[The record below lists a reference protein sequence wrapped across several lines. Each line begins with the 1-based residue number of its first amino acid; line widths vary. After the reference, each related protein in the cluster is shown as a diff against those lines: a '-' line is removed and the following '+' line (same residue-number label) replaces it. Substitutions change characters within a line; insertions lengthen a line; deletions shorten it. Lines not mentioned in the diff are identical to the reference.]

1 MDFKKHLT
9 STVAAGALLAFAAP
23 VSSFAGEA
31 NLGNDKVNVT
41 LGGRIHRSIVHV
53 DDGYRDSVF
62 QGSGISANSELWLA
76 GSGKLTENV
85 TMGTYVRWDVA
96 KQGSSWSFGSTTGA
110 AASTNSANTHKYEY
124 IYFKHSSMGT
134 LSIGD
139 VDTGANGT
147 MVGATYASFAG
158 DAGASAKVTDITTG
172 SAGAFGG
179 GEIADY
185 LSYMDAGNDSNNRV
199 KYSSPAMG
207 GFSLAGDLE
216 QGGGGGVGLKWSGT
230 LSGVTAKAGI
240 GFENGGGGNELR
252 GGSVALK
259 HSSGLNIAVNYADMD
274 VDDGSESATTTDYDT
289 IAISGGYESSVSSL
303 GTTAISVQYT
313 ETEDATGTGDEGES
327 IMFAVKQSLD
337 AVGASVILQY
347 ENLSF
352 SDAAGTD
359 LNDIDT
365 VVFETAFNF

>member
-41 LGGRIHRSIVHV
+41 LGGRIHRSLVHV
-53 DDGYRDSVF
+53 DDGYRDAVF

-158 DAGASAKVTDITTG
+158 DAGASAKATDITTG

-179 GEIADY
+179 GEISDFIEALGPGADE
-185 LSYMDAGNDSNNRV
+185 NNRV
-199 KYSSPAMG
+199 RYDFPEIAG
-207 GFSLAGDLE
+207 LAVSADLE
-216 QGGGGGVGLKWSGT
+216 QDGGGRVGVFW
-230 LSGVTAKAGI
+230 
-240 GFENGGGGNELR
+240 
-252 GGSVALK
+252 
-259 HSSGLNIAVNYADMD
+259 
-274 VDDGSESATTTDYDT
+274 
-289 IAISGGYESSVSSL
+289 
-303 GTTAISVQYT
+303 
-313 ETEDATGTGDEGES
+313 
-327 IMFAVKQSLD
+327 
-337 AVGASVILQY
+337 
-347 ENLSF
+347 
-352 SDAAGTD
+352 D
-359 LNDIDT
+359 L
-365 VVFETAFNF
+365 